1 MLAFGATVPGAHLR
15 ASALP
20 TGQPVPA
27 GQAAHPA
34 AEVRPWLALYV
45 PAGQGSLW
53 ALVDPLSQ
61 KWPGAHGPEQSE
73 LLSPSTA
80 P

>member
-1 MLAFGATVPGAHLR
+1 VPGAHLS
-15 ASALP
+15 ALALP

-53 ALVDPLSQ
+53 ALVDSISQ
-61 KWPGAHGPEQSE
+61 
-73 LLSPSTA
+73 
-80 P
+80 